1 MKQEKKQMYVAPAIE
16 VIKMENEGVIAAS
29 GGSLG
34 DLIDGGSAFSTGR
47 SGYLGSSVFPILWIQ
62 VSSCWSWGSP
72 NFRFRR

>member
-47 SGYLGSSVFPILWIQ
+47 SGRGDAAITRLRAATWKA
-62 VSSCWSWGSP
+62 
-72 NFRFRR
+72 